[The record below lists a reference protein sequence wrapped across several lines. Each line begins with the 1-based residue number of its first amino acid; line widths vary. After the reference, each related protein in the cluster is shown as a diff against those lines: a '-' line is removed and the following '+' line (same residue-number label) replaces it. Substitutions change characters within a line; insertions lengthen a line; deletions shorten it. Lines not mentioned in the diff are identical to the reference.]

1 MQCEKNGVTRV
12 TFFNVNGDGNWAK
25 WTLKFLYAVN
35 NSSSAPAELIARS
48 IAVIKLIARNI
59 AVIWMQWR
67 MQHSVLQGIMTNPP
81 QNFIEIDFWKPS
93 APPPEKIHSPLF
105 TDPPPK
111 YSNTASPP
119 LLANIEKLTLI
130 SYMITINMVNCKC
143 RFVFLRLW
151 CSVRFLMQIRFFWFD
166 LWSELLLLKV
176 ELTELLNLFE
186 LLKLNHWTY
195 LDQ

>member
-1 MQCEKNGVTRV
+1 MLFTHE
-12 TFFNVNGDGNWAK
+12 TFLAYKFE
-25 WTLKFLYAVN
+25 TLKNCKKLKHIMIMNIPLIYIF
-35 NSSSAPAELIARS
+35 SSYVIFDQQLKITLIS
-48 IAVIKLIARNI
+48 KPF
-59 AVIWMQWR
+59 
-67 MQHSVLQGIMTNPP
+67 S
-81 QNFIEIDFWKPS
+81 WKTLS
-93 APPPEKIHSPLF
+93 LPPPEKIHSPLF

>member
-81 QNFIEIDFWKPS
+81 QNFIEIDFWKPP
-93 APPPEKIHSPLF
+93 APPPLKKY
-105 TDPPPK
+105 TPPFLL
-111 YSNTASPP
+111 TP
-119 LLANIEKLTLI
+119 LLNIQILQAHPFWPTLKSSHWYRIWSPSIWWIVNVGLFSWGSDAQLDFLCKLD
-130 SYMITINMVNCKC
+130 
-143 RFVFLRLW
+143 F
-151 CSVRFLMQIRFFWFD
+151 FD
-166 LWSELLLLKV
+166 LIFDR
-176 ELTELLNLFE
+176 NYFF
-186 LLKLNHWTY
+186 
-195 LDQ
+195 

>member
-105 TDPPPK
+105 THYPPKNSKSAGTPFLLTLKIFQPPPHLQK
-111 YSNTASPP
+111 GGKGGGHYESYESSNVP
-119 LLANIEKLTLI
+119 LNFTL
-130 SYMITINMVNCKC
+130 YCK
-143 RFVFLRLW
+143 
-151 CSVRFLMQIRFFWFD
+151 I
-166 LWSELLLLKV
+166 
-176 ELTELLNLFE
+176 
-186 LLKLNHWTY
+186 H
-195 LDQ
+195 